1 MYIKIHKTS
10 ERKIISICDE
20 DLIGKK
26 FEEKDLQLDISER
39 FYKGEKASEEKI
51 LKEIKGANYL
61 NIVGK
66 NSINLAIKNKL
77 ILRENIIKVK
87 NIPYA
92 ISILK

>member
-20 DLIGKK
+20 DLVGKK
-26 FEEKDLQLDISER
+26 FEQDDLQLDVSER

-51 LKEIKGANYL
+51 LKKIKDANYL

-66 NSINLAIKNKL
+66 NSIN
-77 ILRENIIKVK
+77 
-87 NIPYA
+87 
-92 ISILK
+92 